1 MNCSSKLAFQIY
13 RTVDMQT
20 GGKIF
25 PPIFMFTS
33 LPLSVQLYKC
43 PGKSCV
49 FFYIKKHLYYQAPPL
64 PLLIMSF
71 ASAHSILTHHRFLL
85 SHHLPYSPIVIKIAN
100 MSVQKIA
107 GLPTFWCFCND
118 ISTNSKTIV

>member
-33 LPLSVQLYKC
+33 LPWSVQLYKC

-64 PLLIMSF
+64 PLLIMSL

-85 SHHLPYSPIVIKIAN
+85 SHHLPYSPIVIKIA
-100 MSVQKIA
+100 K
-107 GLPTFWCFCND
+107 LRWFCN
-118 ISTNSKTIV
+118 IALPQNLCRKMFVF